1 MTGPSPP
8 PNAALRKPNRVS
20 DADTQA
26 AHQARGCPS
35 PPPAAAIRKPNR
47 VSDGDT
53 PTAHQARGCPSPP
66 PAARS
71 AHPGLRPLDAF
82 SAPPSWLRGASKR
95 RLPGTG
101 SPSRRRGT
109 QHAVARLSAAICVT
123 LCLSGGRA
131 IAAEP
136 AVIPADV
143 VAFQRD
149 VAPAVLAAR
158 PCDAKHWRQIEPAVH
173 HLALQHADRLAELPD
188 GERVATLARLADFI
202 DRVRKRTAAVPV
214 LAPGRTVIGLLD
226 PAAGLGPKE
235 ITTIATSYGG
245 ATTTFKKEKEGET
258 LDSVATAFLVAVRDG
273 VAGTAPVTIIVLGHG
288 LPTEIQS
295 YHIRFERL
303 ADALLDGTTA
313 RAGQGG
319 PADLGD
325 VVLVCDDCFSAD
337 FSINLLGCIEA
348 RGRDRGLTLG
358 SLPVCIAGTNRDRYG
373 IADVGEKFVPH
384 FWKDVIELYYVRRPR
399 PEAIVLRNFFENV
412 DNMMY
417 GYGRAPIMAGTTIAG
432 WRLIDPA
439 LVQDPVVFV
448 PLDDAEVAEL
458 RGILGLDADAPLPRW
473 LDIG

>member
-1 MTGPSPP
+1 MLTAMISRRVRITI
-8 PNAALRKPNRVS
+8 AACLLATLTPLG
-20 DADTQA
+20 QA
-26 AHQARGCPS
+26 AAP
-35 PPPAAAIRKPNR
+35 
-47 VSDGDT
+47 
-53 PTAHQARGCPSPP
+53 
-66 PAARS
+66 
-71 AHPGLRPLDAF
+71 
-82 SAPPSWLRGASKR
+82 APPDFA
-95 RLPGTG
+95 T
-101 SPSRRRGT
+101 
-109 QHAVARLSAAICVT
+109 
-123 LCLSGGRA
+123 
-131 IAAEP
+131 
-136 AVIPADV
+136 
-143 VAFQRD
+143 FQRD
-149 VAPAVLAAR
+149 TSPQVAALVGWPAKKWA
-158 PCDAKHWRQIEPAVH
+158 QIEPAVYALSLRH
-173 HLALQHADRLAELPD
+173 AAALAPLDAVA
-188 GERVATLARLADFI
+188 RVQTLAALAGFV
-202 DRVRKRTAAVPV
+202 DRRRAATAKTPV
-214 LAPGRTVIGLLD
+214 FAPGRAVIGLLD
-226 PAAGLGPKE
+226 PDRGLDPKE
-235 ITTIATSYGG
+235 ITALATAYGCASTIYKKDAAGETIAG
-245 ATTTFKKEKEGET
+245 
-258 LDSVATAFLVAVRDG
+258 VADAFLAAVRD
-273 VAGTAPVTIIVLGHG
+273 AAAAPTPTTIVVLGHG

-295 YHIRFERL
+295 YAIRFERL